1 MSLLDDI
8 KNAVAAVE
16 ADPLVQVAMDLAVPE
31 STRAALATVLRTVE
45 ADVASVRSAAHD
57 ESYAQGHADAIRESS
72 PL

>member
-8 KNAVAAVE
+8 KNAVASVE

-31 STRAALATVLRTVE
+31 STRAALAGVLRAVE
-45 ADVASVRSAAHD
+45 ADVASVRTAAHD
-57 ESYAQGHADAIRESS
+57 EGYGQGLTDRDPVET